1 MEDFIALK
9 NLRVPLAWISALRI
23 MLGVLFLSTWA
34 SNLLKGFYTPDGLMV
49 FFTDV
54 FPQADNP
61 LSWYAA
67 FIEGVILPIRSFFAP
82 FQLVVEFL
90 IGLFLLLGLLTP
102 LASAAGIFF
111 ILNTFLAT
119 FGHDWP
125 WSYGMLLA
133 ILAVA
138 LITRSG
144 RSMGIDNLLF
154 QRRGEPRVPF
164 LW

>member
-1 MEDFIALK
+1 MENFIALK
-9 NLRVPLAWISALRI
+9 TLRVPLAWISALRI
-23 MLGVLFLSTWA
+23 LLGILFLTTWA
-34 SNLLKGFYTPDGLMV
+34 SNLLKGFYTPDGLLV

-61 LSWYAA
+61 LSWYAG

-133 ILAVA
+133 ILGVV
-138 LITRSG
+138 LVTRSG
-144 RSMGIDNLLF
+144 RSLGIDNLLF
-154 QRRGEPRVPF
+154 QRRGEPRVPY